1 MSSNPTTPTNIMSRY
16 QSDLMAAPA
25 KRLIRRFESYPGLQ
39 LMYPWCNGSMS
50 VSKTVGRGSSPW
62 GYANI
67 DYGRVSRIG
76 IAAAVL
82 KTEGSE
88 MGV

>member
-1 MSSNPTTPTNIMSRY
+1 MQPLHTRKIGGSNPSITTNALVDKLVKS
-16 QSDLMAAPA
+16 SLSKGEDSL
-25 KRLIRRFESYPGLQ
+25 
-39 LMYPWCNGSMS
+39 GSTP
-50 VSKTVGRGSSPW
+50 SKGT
-62 GYANI
+62 I
-67 DYGRVSRIG
+67 YGRVSRIG